1 MLTYYVTFSSA
12 LPLLTALCCLAYAP
26 YGAMSNSRFGEHSGL
41 YHLSKIVLGLA
52 LASLLYLT
60 VFFYGPLN
68 FHPAVHHLNLKPFVW
83 VTECYDAGPDVM
95 AAQLLL
101 NIAMFLPYGLLL
113 PIAAHVLRKPLG
125 TLTVVLL
132 TTVSIETFQY
142 FIGRSADVDDVIMNF
157 VGGALGYLLFT
168 WLNRRLRLRLGGGI
182 CWAPRCARRRRG
194 SAWRSRY
201 ENRSHCVCLPENAM
215 AFFPQNFHQHVIAF
229 RLEIR
234 YNGGA
239 QIERKR
245 RQIHGS
251 KGV

>member
-26 YGAMSNSRFGEHSGL
+26 YGAMSNRRFGEHSGL

-68 FHPAVHHLNLKPFVW
+68 FHPTVHHLNLKPFVW
-83 VTECYDAGPDVM
+83 VTECYDAGPAVM

-113 PIAAHVLRKPLG
+113 PIAAHVLRKPVG

-157 VGGALGYLLFT
+157 LGGALGYLLFT
-168 WLNRRLRLRLGGGI
+168 WLNRRLRMEAWWRHMLGTPLR
-182 CWAPRCARRRRG
+182 
-194 SAWRSRY
+194 
-201 ENRSHCVCLPENAM
+201 PEEKRE
-215 AFFPQNFHQHVIAF
+215 
-229 RLEIR
+229 RLAVKI
-234 YNGGA
+234 
-239 QIERKR
+239 
-245 RQIHGS
+245 
-251 KGV
+251 